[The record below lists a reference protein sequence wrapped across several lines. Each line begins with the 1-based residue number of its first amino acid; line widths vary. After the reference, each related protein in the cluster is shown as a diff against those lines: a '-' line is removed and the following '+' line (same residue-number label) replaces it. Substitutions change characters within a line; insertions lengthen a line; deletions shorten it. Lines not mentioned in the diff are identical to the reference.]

1 MIEPAREAAP
11 ASVLRPILER
21 DLIPALG
28 FSHVGIAVP
37 DLETA
42 AAQLAARFGV
52 TPGAPKEVP
61 EQGVRI
67 VMVQVGEATIEL
79 LAPMRPDS
87 PVAKF
92 LERNPAGGVHHVAL
106 HVPDA
111 GEAAEAV
118 REAGLKIVGAGEPR
132 PGYHGRPIFFV
143 SPKDFFG
150 ALFEFEEAPKG
161 AAHDDHS

>member
-1 MIEPAREAAP
+1 MIEPPGEAAP
-11 ASVLRPILER
+11 ASVLTILER
-21 DLIPALG
+21 VLIPALG

-52 TPGAPKEVP
+52 APGAPKEVA

-67 VMVQVGEATIEL
+67 VMIVVGTATIEL
-79 LAPMRPDS
+79 LAPTRTDS

-92 LERNPAGGVHHVAL
+92 LERNPAGGVHHIAL

-111 GEAAEAV
+111 AEAADAV
-118 REAGLKIVGAGEPR
+118 SEAGLRIVGAGEPR

-143 SPKDFFG
+143 NPKDFFG
-150 ALFEFEEAPKG
+150 ALFEFEEAPRG
-161 AAHDDHS
+161 AAHDDQS